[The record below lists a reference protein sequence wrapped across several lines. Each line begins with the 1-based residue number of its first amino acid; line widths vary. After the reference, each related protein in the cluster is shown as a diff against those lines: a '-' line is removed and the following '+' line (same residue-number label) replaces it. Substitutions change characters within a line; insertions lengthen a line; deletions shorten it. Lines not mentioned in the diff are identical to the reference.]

1 MHPIIIDEDTGRRLF
16 NTQECAN
23 HIGVTPRTW
32 ANYHANN
39 RTPTPVATWG
49 KSAPLWDAEEIKQWH
64 NNRPGSPIKKRN
76 PKPKKEQTG
85 YKS

>member
-49 KSAPLWDAEEIKQWH
+49 KSAPLWDAEEVKHWH
-64 NNRPGSPIKKRN
+64 NNRPGSPIK
-76 PKPKKEQTG
+76 Q
-85 YKS
+85 